1 MLPRGLIGDI
11 KPENWLGMID
21 ALYAIILTLLL
32 IELPTQILD
41 LIKEYALHPNL
52 HSIILSSLGL
62 SLFGYASLFILVYDI
77 WAHHRLIIS
86 NSVLGRVNLS
96 LGIIIL
102 FLCSLLPP
110 LYHVVS
116 QLKRDLLT
124 KENSLIG
131 AYYSFIFWDARFAL
145 FLTIAC
151 IYGCIALIAAKDIRF
166 LRLRG
171 SEADSRMIVL
181 KRLKSS
187 SIAMVFV
194 IVFIGIL
201 ALRGHISPPTP
212 LVFLALCTHLPIDK
226 LMIQLKQRIL
236 GR

>member
-131 AYYSFIFWDARFAL
+131 AYSFIFWDARFAL

-166 LRLRG
+166 LRLRE

-212 LVFLALCTHLPIDK
+212 LVLLALCTHLPIDK

>member
-41 LIKEYALHPNL
+41 VIKEYELHPNL

-62 SLFGYASLFILVYDI
+62 SLFGYASLFILLYDI

-86 NSVLGRVNLS
+86 NSVLSRLNLS

-124 KENSLIG
+124 RENSSIG
-131 AYYSFIFWDARFAL
+131 AFSFIYWDARFAL

-151 IYGCIALIAAKDIRF
+151 TYGCIALIAAKDIRF

-187 SIAMVFV
+187 GFAMVFI
-194 IVFIGIL
+194 IVFVGIL
-201 ALRGHISPPTP
+201 SLAGYIPPP
-212 LVFLALCTHLPIDK
+212 FPILSIALCTHLPVDK